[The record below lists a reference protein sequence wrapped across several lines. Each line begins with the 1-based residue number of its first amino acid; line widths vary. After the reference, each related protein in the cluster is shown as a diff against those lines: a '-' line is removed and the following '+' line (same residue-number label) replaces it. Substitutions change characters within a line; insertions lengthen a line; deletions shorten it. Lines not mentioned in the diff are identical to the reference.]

1 MKKICSSL
9 LMISCLCNSCGC
21 HAMAAEISLAKEYQN
36 YKNYLNK
43 QYGLDY
49 SIDMSVLEQRTAPNG
64 KSNAVQAYIYPSF
77 SWQTFDNQYGTGTLN
92 FAYTIIRY
100 GNHNANNLAN
110 NSGFVT
116 SINDYPDNENEFNEL
131 YYTYQLGGKW
141 NWLTLGIGQFPI
153 YNFDGTQYDANQQVN
168 FLNDSLAQNASQTY
182 TQAGLGV
189 YAQITP
195 NEEWSFAFGGQDG
208 TNIDAP
214 SIRVND
220 LSEEHYTT
228 FGYVAY
234 TPTIKGIGQS
244 EISVLV
250 YNQPNVK
257 EQSETTNGWSL
268 NLSQNI
274 GEKLAL
280 FARVNETSGSI
291 AEIRQSWVLG
301 GVYNNPLNRNSLDQ
315 IGLAYA
321 YNKLDEKA
329 VGAPLEHKAEQIVE
343 AYWAWGIG
351 DMLTI
356 TPDVQLYINP
366 ALNQKSDYGFATSL
380 RATVFF

>member
-1 MKKICSSL
+1 
-9 LMISCLCNSCGC
+9 
-21 HAMAAEISLAKEYQN
+21 MATVISLAKEYQS

-49 SIDMSVLEQRTAPNG
+49 SIDMSVLEQRTAPSG

-77 SWQTFDNQYGTGTLN
+77 TWQTFDNQYGTGTLN

-100 GNHNANNLAN
+100 GNHNAGDLAN

-116 SINDYPDNENEFNEL
+116 PINDYSDKENEFNEL
-131 YYTYQLGGKW
+131 YYTYQLGGDW

-168 FLNDSLAQNASQTY
+168 FLNEALAQNASQTY
-182 TQAGLGV
+182 TQSGLGM

-208 TNIDAP
+208 TNIDAQ
-214 SIRVND
+214 SIRVNN

-234 TPTIKGIGQS
+234 TPTIKGVGQS
-244 EISVLV
+244 EISILV

-257 EQSETTNGWSL
+257 EQPETTNGWSL

-280 FARVNETSGSI
+280 FARVNETSGSV
-291 AEIRQSWVLG
+291 ADIRQSWVLG

-329 VGAPLEHKAEQIVE
+329 IGTPLEHKAEQIVE
-343 AYWAWGIG
+343 AYWAWGVG
-351 DMLTI
+351 NMLTI